1 MKTILNK
8 KYTVTAIMLAIVIGA
23 FVFRFYNFSD
33 WLYFKMDQSRDAQLI
48 SYAINDGPMM
58 LPLLGPRAGATDVG
72 KGFLRLGPAYYYFQY
87 LSGVVFNSTAPE
99 IFAYPDLLFSILAI
113 ILLYFFARIYF
124 SKNISLLISAMY
136 AFSFIVIQY
145 SRFAWNPNSLQFFAL
160 LTFFGLLK
168 FLSEKN
174 FKRKIGWLI
183 VWALG
188 ISIGSQLHFFGFF
201 VLTAI
206 SGCLILF
213 HSQVWQLQKIKDI
226 FAKNILRKIAVYSF
240 VFVSVFTLIYSPVII
255 SDVMKKGE
263 NSKNFITA
271 LFSKAKEK
279 TFGEK
284 LSKNFSENAKYY
296 CLITTS
302 FCGEGE
308 PFDSVKSALPSI
320 FSIILILAGLILAG
334 RALKKEKNIGRR
346 NFLAL
351 LFLWIGVFFIFTFPV
366 SFQLR
371 PRFFILV
378 FAVPFL
384 LSGLVFDFF
393 QERWPKKAVYF
404 ISAVAIIIFG
414 LNAYG
419 TMAWFSEMKQ
429 SQVKNVE
436 INRTLI
442 LKTKDGVTLGEL
454 QKASDFIY
462 EKRKIG
468 KDVYYYVKP
477 EHINPIKY
485 ILTQKKDPAFV
496 YATLSLNENPNAQ
509 YFAIIPSDTEPKK
522 ALEKKYAVPVE
533 ILSFQNCGQIS
544 VYEINFPGRNISK
557 NFRFNKKYSKT
568 DRLFWKDVFGIKKQ
582 TIKED
587 EELISDINMN
597 E

>member
-1 MKTILNK
+1 MTNLLTK
-8 KYTVTAIMLAIVIGA
+8 KYAVAIVMLAIVIGA
-23 FVFRFYNFSD
+23 FTFRFYNFSD

-48 SYAINDGPMM
+48 SHAINEGPMM
-58 LPLLGPRAGATDVG
+58 LSLLGPRAGATEVDN
-72 KGFLRLGPAYYYFQY
+72 GFLRLGPAYYYFQY
-87 LSGVVFNSTAPE
+87 ISGFVFNSTAPQV
-99 IFAYPDLLFSILAI
+99 FAYPDLFFSILGI
-113 ILLYFFARIYF
+113 ILLYFFSRIYF

-160 LTFFGLLK
+160 LTFLGLLK
-168 FLSEKN
+168 FLSEQKL
-174 FKRKIGWLI
+174 KRKIGWLI

-188 ISIGSQLHFFGFF
+188 LSIGSQLHFFGFF

-206 SGCLILF
+206 SGCLIFF
-213 HSQVWQLQKIKDI
+213 HSQFWRLQKIKDI
-226 FAKNILRKIAVYSF
+226 FQKNILQKIAVYSLIF
-240 VFVSVFTLIYSPVII
+240 ISVFALIYSPVII
-255 SDVMKKGE
+255 SDIMRKGE
-263 NSKNFITA
+263 NAGNFIQA
-271 LFSKAKEK
+271 LSSKAKNK
-279 TFGEK
+279 TFAEK
-284 LSKNFSENAKYY
+284 ISKNFSENTKYY

-308 PFDSVKSALPSI
+308 PFDSAKSALASI
-320 FSIILILAGLILAG
+320 FSLALIFSGLILIG
-334 RALKKEKNIGRR
+334 KALQKEKSIERR

-351 LFLWIGVFFIFTFPV
+351 LFLWVGMFFIFTFPV

-384 LSGLVFDFF
+384 LSGIIFDFF
-393 QERWPKKAVYF
+393 QEKWTKKAMYF
-404 ISAVAIIIFG
+404 ILVFATMIIG
-414 LNAYG
+414 LNIYG
-419 TMAWFSEMKQ
+419 TLAWFSEMNQ
-429 SQVKNVE
+429 SQTKDVE
-436 INRTLI
+436 ISRTLI
-442 LKTKDGVTLGEL
+442 LKNQDGVTLGEL

-485 ILTQKKDPAFV
+485 ILAQKKDANFV

-509 YFAIIPSDTEPKK
+509 YFAIIPSDADPKK
-522 ALEKKYAVPVE
+522 VLEKKYEVPVE
-533 ILSFQNCGQIS
+533 ILSSQNCGQIS
-544 VYEINFPGRNISK
+544 VYEITFPERTISK

-568 DRLFWKDVFGIKKQ
+568 DRLFWKDVFGIRKSS
-582 TIKED
+582 IED
-587 EELISDINMN
+587 EDELTDDINMN